1 MFKRCHQRV
10 TCAPRFRVEN
20 TQSEVELMRK
30 RAVLFGLVVVLLG
43 GTSMAQDLTSV
54 QFKLKDVNGKTR
66 SLQKIMKEVRG
77 TEDTPRKGV
86 VILSFWALWCQ
97 PCKKEMKAFKP
108 IFLRLR
114 KEGLNVEYIAINL
127 DNIRST
133 AKVKSYI
140 TAQKYPYIQL
150 LDPNQRVFEKLNG
163 QSIPYTLVLK
173 ESGALINKHIGFI
186 PGDEK
191 HLEEEIRNYL
201 SGDS

>member
-1 MFKRCHQRV
+1 
-10 TCAPRFRVEN
+10 
-20 TQSEVELMRK
+20 MRK
-30 RAVLFGLVVVLLG
+30 PVVLYLLVLLLLG

-54 QFKLKDVNGKTR
+54 QFKLKDINGKKR
-66 SLQKIMKEVRG
+66 SFQTIMKKVRG
-77 TEDTPRKGV
+77 TEKTPRKGV
-86 VILSFWALWCQ
+86 VVLSFWALWCQ

-108 IFLRLR
+108 IFQQLR

-133 AKVKSYI
+133 AKVKSYV
-140 TAQKYPYIQL
+140 TAQKFPYIQL